1 MNNNSYIL
9 GPSKWHGRYPDLQKI
24 KIIAAIRVIHEREPS
39 AGFHKGNQYREIL
52 NLIYGAQI
60 DHSRGLN
67 KTIANIV
74 LGIVKLPSS
83 KKEEV
88 LSSMPEVRNR
98 FDKRVKDWL
107 KKKGGY
113 NE

>member
-1 MNNNSYIL
+1 MNNNSYFS
-9 GPSKWHGRYPDLQKI
+9 GSSKWHGGYPDLQKI

-39 AGFHKGNQYREIL
+39 AGFQKGNQYRELL
-52 NLIYGAQI
+52 NLIYCAKI

-67 KTIANIV
+67 KAIANIA

-83 KKEEV
+83 KEEKV
-88 LSSMPEVRNR
+88 LSLMPEVRNR

-107 KKKGGY
+107 KKKGGDS
-113 NE
+113 E